1 MLWACS
7 VILELLALAC
17 ILNKTLYSKH
27 VHVDRLECYKT
38 FDPLRQ
44 SSFVR
49 NRLEFGLV
57 KSLNTSAR
65 EVVLVTLVQNAVT

>member
-7 VILELLALAC
+7 DILELLALAC
-17 ILNKTLYSKH
+17 ILNKTLYNKD

-38 FDPLRQ
+38 LC
-44 SSFVR
+44 SFVR

-65 EVVLVTLVQNAVT
+65 EVVLVTLIQNAVT